1 MYNKET
7 IMSEEIEVSELAQLR
22 ELADSLGITYTA
34 RTSIDTLQRK
44 IKEVTEPAEVDT
56 VSVDEVLNAE
66 VPLKRK
72 SLRQHLYDT
81 EMALVRVRVTC
92 LDPKKKDLRGE
103 FITVCNNH
111 LGTVRKYVP
120 FGESEDDGW
129 HIPKCIYT
137 VLKES
142 VFLSI
147 RTVKDKKTGRE
158 ELVSSYVPQY
168 VIEVLPPLTKKEL
181 NDLATAQAAAGE

>member
-1 MYNKET
+1 
-7 IMSEEIEVSELAQLR
+7 MSDEIEVSDVVQLR
-22 ELADSLGITYTA
+22 ELADSLGISYTA
-34 RTSIDTLQRK
+34 RTSVETLQKK
-44 IKEVTEPAEVDT
+44 INELTNPVEPST
-56 VSVDEVLNAE
+56 LKVDEILQAE
-66 VPLKRK
+66 APVKPK

-92 LDPKKKDLRGE
+92 LDPKKKELRGE

-120 FGESEDDGW
+120 YNDDQEDGW

-137 VLKES
+137 VLKEAT
-142 VFLSI
+142 FLSV
-147 RTVKDKKTGRE
+147 RSVKDKKTGQE
-158 ELVSSYVPQY
+158 NLTSSYVPQY

-181 NDLATAQAAAGE
+181 SDLAAAQAAAGE